1 MSSRTPTV
9 VIVGRPNVG
18 KSTLFNRVAG
28 RRIAVVEDT
37 PGITRDRLY
46 ADCEHRG
53 RPFQLVDT
61 GGILFGDD
69 DPLIEQ
75 IRVQVEIAL
84 AEADVVLFVVDSAEG
99 LHPAD
104 WDLAERL
111 RGFHQP
117 VYVVAT
123 KSDNPDRDLSSAEFY
138 RLGAGAVFPLSGL
151 HGRRIPA
158 LLDEVVQG
166 FPVSEPGAEP
176 VQELRLAIVG
186 RPNVGKS
193 SLLNAFSGEQR
204 AIVSPIPGTTRDA
217 VDSVVSFKGTRVRLI
232 DTAGLRRRGKIQG
245 SIEFYMAHRAVQAV
259 QRADCAM
266 IVVDG
271 IEGLADGDKRVA
283 KAASDMG
290 KAAVWVVNKWDQ
302 REPPD
307 GNLGRTSPIKK
318 DFVRMLTQ
326 EAPDLSYAP
335 VRFTSALESKG
346 LEGALNAVRSAVDNW
361 AFRASTGQLN
371 RLIQDA
377 VYEKPLSRK
386 GKAFRVYY
394 VTQPETKP
402 PVFVMF
408 CNDPEL
414 AHFSYLRYLENV
426 IRRAYPLEGTPIRL
440 VARASRE
447 RDRQ

>member
-1 MSSRTPTV
+1 
-9 VIVGRPNVG
+9 
-18 KSTLFNRVAG
+18 
-28 RRIAVVEDT
+28 
-37 PGITRDRLY
+37 
-46 ADCEHRG
+46 
-53 RPFQLVDT
+53 
-61 GGILFGDD
+61 
-69 DPLIEQ
+69 
-75 IRVQVEIAL
+75 
-84 AEADVVLFVVDSAEG
+84 
-99 LHPAD
+99 
-104 WDLAERL
+104 
-111 RGFHQP
+111 
-117 VYVVAT
+117 
-123 KSDNPDRDLSSAEFY
+123 
-138 RLGAGAVFPLSGL
+138 
-151 HGRRIPA
+151 
-158 LLDEVVQG
+158 
-166 FPVSEPGAEP
+166 
-176 VQELRLAIVG
+176 
-186 RPNVGKS
+186 
-193 SLLNAFSGEQR
+193 
-204 AIVSPIPGTTRDA
+204 
-217 VDSVVSFKGTRVRLI
+217 
-232 DTAGLRRRGKIQG
+232 
-245 SIEFYMAHRAVQAV
+245 MAHRAVQAV

-318 DFVRMLTQ
+318 DFVKMLTA

-335 VRFTSALESKG
+335 VRFTSALESTG

-361 AFRASTGQLN
+361 GFRASTGQLN

-394 VTQPETKP
+394 LTQPETKP

-414 AHFSYLRYLENV
+414 VHFSYMRYLENV

-440 VARASRE
+440 VARASLDHT
-447 RDRQ
+447 RDPVNQNRYSLMHGTRCHCGDGQVHRGSVDGLAPLDAP